1 MKMPI
6 EYWDQSRAL
15 DAVGG
20 DSEFLSELAGIFC
33 AACPTLLNS
42 LAESIATKNI
52 FSAADAAH
60 LLWSAARSVAAPG
73 VVEAALALEKKA
85 LCNELDG
92 IDHAFYALRQ
102 EAGRLMD
109 ALVDFRSARSELSAV

>member
-1 MKMPI
+1 MKMPS
-6 EYWDQSRAL
+6 EYWDRSRAL

-20 DSEFLSELAGIFC
+20 DAEFLSELAGVFC
-33 AACPTLLNS
+33 AACPTLLNNF
-42 LAESIATKNI
+42 AESIADKNI
-52 FSAADAAH
+52 FLAADAAH

-85 LCNELDG
+85 RRNELDD
-92 IDHAFYALRQ
+92 IDHAFYALQQ

-109 ALVDFRSARSELSAV
+109 ALVDFRSGRSELSAV